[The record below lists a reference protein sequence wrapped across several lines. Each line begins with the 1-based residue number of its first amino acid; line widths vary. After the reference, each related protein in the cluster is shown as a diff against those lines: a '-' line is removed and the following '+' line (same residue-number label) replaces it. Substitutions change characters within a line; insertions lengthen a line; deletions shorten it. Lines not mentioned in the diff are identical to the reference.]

1 MTTRNH
7 SEVLLLLLF
16 FFVFFQSCYEKPSFS
31 FVPEISPGSLSK
43 VTNTDG
49 LSGTSEDI
57 ITVGINFK
65 DGDGDLGLD
74 PNDPPVDEFDPEGNR
89 NEFYNNYFVD
99 ILIQEGEDFVPII
112 FPDENVIFDGRF
124 RRLLGED
131 RVNPIE
137 GELRR
142 QITFFNSSNPNV
154 GIPPNSLIKFRIK
167 IRDRA
172 LNMSNEIETDTIRV
186 RVQ

>member
-1 MTTRNH
+1 MTTHNK
-7 SEVLLLLLF
+7 SEVFIFVLLC
-16 FFVFFQSCYEKPSFS
+16 FVFFQRCYEKPSFS

-43 VTNTDG
+43 VTIADG

-57 ITVGINFK
+57 ITVGINFR

-74 PNDPPVDEFDPEGNR
+74 PSDPPVDEFDENGDR
-89 NEFYNNYFVD
+89 NPLYNNYFVD
-99 ILIQEGEDFVPII
+99 ILIQEGEDFVPIV
-112 FPDENVIFDGRF
+112 FPDENVVFDGRF
-124 RRLLGED
+124 RRLLAED
-131 RVNPIE
+131 KRNPIE

-142 QITFFNSSNPNV
+142 EIRFFNGPNPNV

-172 LNMSNEIETDTIRV
+172 LNLSNEIESDTIRV